1 MKFSTQEVMALPIE
15 QAFDLLTEFSEL
27 EQAARR
33 RGAQVQRLDALE
45 GPCVGMQ
52 WVAAF
57 VHRNRERR
65 VEVLL
70 TELTAPHAIGV
81 DFTSQGI
88 KGQSRVELLAL
99 SPHRTR
105 VMVSLDMRPGTLA
118 ARVLLQSLKIA
129 KARLTGQ
136 YKARVAQY
144 LRELEHRSA
153 QQSPGAGQSRPGSAG

>member
-1 MKFSTQEVMALPIE
+1 MKFSTQEVMAVPIQ

-33 RGAQVQRLDALE
+33 RGAQIQRLDALD
-45 GPCVGMQ
+45 GPAVGMQ
-52 WVAAF
+52 WMAVF
-57 VHRNRERR
+57 VHRNRGRR

-70 TELTAPHAIGV
+70 TELIAPHVIGV

-99 SPHRTR
+99 SPQRTR
-105 VMVSLDMRPGTLA
+105 VMVSLEMRPGTLA
-118 ARVLLQSLKIA
+118 ARLLLQSLKIA
-129 KARLTGQ
+129 KARLTER

-144 LRELEHRSA
+144 LKELELKA
-153 QQSPGAGQSRPGSAG
+153 EWQRPGED